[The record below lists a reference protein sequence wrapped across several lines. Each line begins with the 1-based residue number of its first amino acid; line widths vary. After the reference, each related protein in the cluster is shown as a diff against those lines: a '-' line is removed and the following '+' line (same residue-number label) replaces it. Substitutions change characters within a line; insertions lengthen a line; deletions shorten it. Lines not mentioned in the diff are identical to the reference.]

1 MKTKVTPPRE
11 SADVANLSAFRALK
25 LESALSTPSELRSDR
40 ESVTR
45 NALLGEL
52 AARNSPVIAYA
63 AVLMSENG
71 DITLSAAGIEQEF
84 APAILSGLTRIHDRI
99 DERTSQRPRRN
110 QAGFAQLIPLVSA
123 AILAAT
129 YINVVPWMDV
139 ALSVAGQLLAGIAVM
154 RRDRMHRDPRQI
166 RRDEDVSRG

>member
-1 MKTKVTPPRE
+1 MKTKATPPRE

-25 LESALSTPSELRSDR
+25 LQFATSTPPELRSDR

-52 AARNSPVIAYA
+52 AARSSPVIAYA

-71 DITLSAAGIEQEF
+71 DITLSAAGIEPEF
-84 APAILSGLTRIHDRI
+84 APAILSGLSRIHDRI
-99 DERTSQRPRRN
+99 DERTSRRRRGN

-139 ALSVAGQLLAGIAVM
+139 ALSIAGQLLAGVAVL
-154 RRDRMHRDPRQI
+154 RRNRMHAPAQDK
-166 RRDEDVSRG
+166 

>member
-1 MKTKVTPPRE
+1 MKTKATPPRE

-25 LESALSTPSELRSDR
+25 LPFPSNTPPKSRHDR
-40 ESVTR
+40 EAVAR

-52 AARNSPVIAYA
+52 SSRSSPVIAYA

-71 DITLSAAGIEQEF
+71 DITLSAAGIEPEF
-84 APAILSGLTRIHDRI
+84 APAIQSALTRIHDRI
-99 DERTSQRPRRN
+99 DEHTRRRRPSK
-110 QAGFAQLIPLVSA
+110 QAGFAQIIPLASA

-139 ALSVAGQLLAGIAVM
+139 ALSVAGQLLAGVAVM
-154 RRDRMHRDPRQI
+154 RRDRRPPLNIDK
-166 RRDEDVSRG
+166 

>member
-1 MKTKVTPPRE
+1 MKTKATPPRE

-25 LESALSTPSELRSDR
+25 LQSPSSTPPEIRSDR

-52 AARNSPVIAYA
+52 DSRGSPVIAYA

-71 DITLSAAGIEQEF
+71 DITLSAAGIEPEF
-84 APAILSGLTRIHDRI
+84 APAILSGLTRIRDRI
-99 DERTSQRPRRN
+99 DERTSRRRRRN

-139 ALSVAGQLLAGIAVM
+139 ALSVAGQLLAGVAVM
-154 RRDRMHRDPRQI
+154 RRDRMHASIRDK
-166 RRDEDVSRG
+166 

>member
-1 MKTKVTPPRE
+1 MKTKNTPPRE
-11 SADVANLSAFRALK
+11 SAGIANLSAFRALK
-25 LESALSTPSELRSDR
+25 LQSTSGTPPEPRRDR
-40 ESVTR
+40 EAATR

-52 AARNSPVIAYA
+52 NSRSSPVIAYA

-71 DITLSAAGIEQEF
+71 DIVLSAAGIEPEF

-99 DERTSQRPRRN
+99 DGHTSRRDSSN
-110 QAGFAQLIPLVSA
+110 QAGFVQIIPLVSA

-129 YINVVPWMDV
+129 YINVVPWLDV

-154 RRDRMHRDPRQI
+154 RRNRAHATPQDK
-166 RRDEDVSRG
+166 

>member
-1 MKTKVTPPRE
+1 MKTKATPSRE

-25 LESALSTPSELRSDR
+25 LQSPSSTPPEFRSDR

-52 AARNSPVIAYA
+52 DSRGSPVIAYA

-71 DITLSAAGIEQEF
+71 DITLSAAGIEPEF

-99 DERTSQRPRRN
+99 DERTSRRRRRN
-110 QAGFAQLIPLVSA
+110 QAGFVQLIPLVSA

-139 ALSVAGQLLAGIAVM
+139 ALSVAGQLLAGVAVM
-154 RRDRMHRDPRQI
+154 RRDRMHASIQDK
-166 RRDEDVSRG
+166 

>member
-1 MKTKVTPPRE
+1 MKTKNTPPRE
-11 SADVANLSAFRALK
+11 SAGIANLSAFRALK
-25 LESALSTPSELRSDR
+25 FQSTSGTPPEPRRDR
-40 ESVTR
+40 VAVTR

-52 AARNSPVIAYA
+52 NSRSSPVIAYA

-71 DITLSAAGIEQEF
+71 DIILSAAGIEPEF

-99 DERTSQRPRRN
+99 DGHTSRRDSSN
-110 QAGFAQLIPLVSA
+110 QAGFVQIIPLVSA

-129 YINVVPWMDV
+129 YINVVPWLDV

-154 RRDRMHRDPRQI
+154 RRNRAHATTQDK
-166 RRDEDVSRG
+166 